1 MKVKYNIVFLSSITI
16 CAAFILYGAIFTKQ
30 FETFTTALTQ
40 HIAVQFSWYYLILVV
55 IFLALCLYLLFSKYR
70 EIKLGKADEQPEF
83 SLVSWFSMLF
93 CAGMGMGLVFWTT
106 SEPISDAFILSPE
119 HKEGSKGAI
128 ASALQYSFFHWGIH
142 AWAVYCIV
150 ALVFAYFSFYKGY
163 PGLVSAMLRPLLGE
177 GRIQRYV
184 GNVSD
189 ILAVIATVT
198 GVAAT
203 LGFGTAQINDGLN
216 FLFDVPSNLFVQ
228 TFIIIMATVIFTISA
243 WSGISKGIKH
253 LSNINMILAVIILI
267 AVFIVG
273 PTLYILN
280 MFTNTLGNYMADFL
294 KMSLT
299 LPLDSQDKRFSWM
312 KNWTLFYWAWWI
324 AWSPFVGIFIA
335 RISRGRT
342 IKEFIL
348 GVLFVPALIC
358 FVFFA
363 VFGGASLYLQSNHI
377 AKISSFNTETATFAV
392 LEHFPF
398 GFTLSILTIIVVAI
412 FFITSADSATYVLG
426 MLTSRGSLN
435 PTGFM
440 KVSWGVI
447 LALFAIIMFYTGG
460 MQSIQNL
467 MIITALPFS
476 LIIILMIIS
485 FFKVLRT
492 EHSAQRSTTI
502 ETHHSEQKLDIT
514 QEVETE

>member
-1 MKVKYNIVFLSSITI
+1 M
-16 CAAFILYGAIFTKQ
+16 
-30 FETFTTALTQ
+30 
-40 HIAVQFSWYYLILVV
+40 
-55 IFLALCLYLLFSKYR
+55 
-70 EIKLGKADEQPEF
+70 
-83 SLVSWFSMLF
+83 
-93 CAGMGMGLVFWTT
+93 
-106 SEPISDAFILSPE
+106 
-119 HKEGSKGAI
+119 
-128 ASALQYSFFHWGIH
+128 
-142 AWAVYCIV
+142 
-150 ALVFAYFSFYKGY
+150 
-163 PGLVSAMLRPLLGE
+163 
-177 GRIQRYV
+177 
-184 GNVSD
+184 SD

-253 LSNINMILAVIILI
+253 LSNINMILAVVILI

-312 KNWTLFYWAWWI
+312 KNWTLFYWARWI

-358 FVFFA
+358 FVF
-363 VFGGASLYLQSNHI
+363 LQYLEVPHY
-377 AKISSFNTETATFAV
+377 
-392 LEHFPF
+392 
-398 GFTLSILTIIVVAI
+398 
-412 FFITSADSATYVLG
+412 TY
-426 MLTSRGSLN
+426 N
-435 PTGFM
+435 P
-440 KVSWGVI
+440 
-447 LALFAIIMFYTGG
+447 
-460 MQSIQNL
+460 
-467 MIITALPFS
+467 
-476 LIIILMIIS
+476 IILL
-485 FFKVLRT
+485 KY
-492 EHSAQRSTTI
+492 
-502 ETHHSEQKLDIT
+502 HHLILKQQHL
-514 QEVETE
+514 QC

>member
-1 MKVKYNIVFLSSITI
+1 MGSL
-16 CAAFILYGAIFTKQ
+16 LHRGA
-30 FETFTTALTQ
+30 
-40 HIAVQFSWYYLILVV
+40 
-55 IFLALCLYLLFSKYR
+55 
-70 EIKLGKADEQPEF
+70 
-83 SLVSWFSMLF
+83 
-93 CAGMGMGLVFWTT
+93 
-106 SEPISDAFILSPE
+106 
-119 HKEGSKGAI
+119 
-128 ASALQYSFFHWGIH
+128 
-142 AWAVYCIV
+142 
-150 ALVFAYFSFYKGY
+150 VFAYFSFYKGY

-312 KNWTLFYWAWWI
+312 KNWTLFC
-324 AWSPFVGIFIA
+324 G
-335 RISRGRT
+335 RGGLPGRHLLVYLSHVFQ
-342 IKEFIL
+342 E
-348 GVLFVPALIC
+348 GVRLKN
-358 FVFFA
+358 
-363 VFGGASLYLQSNHI
+363 LY
-377 AKISSFNTETATFAV
+377 
-392 LEHFPF
+392 
-398 GFTLSILTIIVVAI
+398 
-412 FFITSADSATYVLG
+412 
-426 MLTSRGSLN
+426 
-435 PTGFM
+435 
-440 KVSWGVI
+440 
-447 LALFAIIMFYTGG
+447 
-460 MQSIQNL
+460 
-467 MIITALPFS
+467 
-476 LIIILMIIS
+476 
-485 FFKVLRT
+485 
-492 EHSAQRSTTI
+492 
-502 ETHHSEQKLDIT
+502 
-514 QEVETE
+514 

>member
-1 MKVKYNIVFLSSITI
+1 
-16 CAAFILYGAIFTKQ
+16 
-30 FETFTTALTQ
+30 
-40 HIAVQFSWYYLILVV
+40 
-55 IFLALCLYLLFSKYR
+55 
-70 EIKLGKADEQPEF
+70 
-83 SLVSWFSMLF
+83 
-93 CAGMGMGLVFWTT
+93 
-106 SEPISDAFILSPE
+106 
-119 HKEGSKGAI
+119 
-128 ASALQYSFFHWGIH
+128 
-142 AWAVYCIV
+142 
-150 ALVFAYFSFYKGY
+150 
-163 PGLVSAMLRPLLGE
+163 MLRPLLGE

-253 LSNINMILAVIILI
+253 LSNINMILAVVILI

-358 FVFFA
+358 FVF
-363 VFGGASLYLQSNHI
+363 LQYLEVPHY
-377 AKISSFNTETATFAV
+377 
-392 LEHFPF
+392 
-398 GFTLSILTIIVVAI
+398 
-412 FFITSADSATYVLG
+412 TY
-426 MLTSRGSLN
+426 N
-435 PTGFM
+435 P
-440 KVSWGVI
+440 
-447 LALFAIIMFYTGG
+447 
-460 MQSIQNL
+460 
-467 MIITALPFS
+467 
-476 LIIILMIIS
+476 IILL
-485 FFKVLRT
+485 KY
-492 EHSAQRSTTI
+492 
-502 ETHHSEQKLDIT
+502 HHLILKQQHL
-514 QEVETE
+514 QC